1 MTTLFLI
8 HGRGQHTAPGVP
20 AGQVAE
26 HAEAIRRRWLHA
38 LNTGLHDAGR
48 PAIPDAAPVLFPF
61 YGNAFRDAVA
71 EREGSGPGPDLARW
85 STGQPLPAD
94 VQAVCEVKAGLIHD
108 VTELLRFDP
117 DSASLHPSTRHPESV
132 HPESLHPAVGEPT
145 ARGLPAGVG
154 RPWWELDELL
164 RVPWLRAALQFLA
177 ERAGVSARVIE
188 EYFTDVAYYL
198 GCAEVRQTVLAIVE
212 RALADVPMGEP
223 VVVAGHSL
231 GSVVAYDA
239 LIRGAQG
246 RSIAL
251 VATTGSP
258 LGLPVVQR
266 HLLGGAGD
274 GPVPVPA
281 VVPAR
286 SGAWVNGYDV
296 RDVVAILNPL
306 GPRLEQAAAA
316 QVRDVRVGSG
326 DEPHAV
332 IGYLENAAVA
342 EPIGHAVVSG
352 SRAVP

>member
-8 HGRGQHTAPGVP
+8 HGRGQHTAPGIP
-20 AGQVAE
+20 PGQVAE
-26 HAEAIRRRWLHA
+26 HAEALRRRWLQA

-48 PAIPDAAPVLFPF
+48 PPIPDLAPVLFPF

-85 STGQPLPAD
+85 STGEPLPAD
-94 VQAVCEVKAGLIHD
+94 VQAVCEVKAGLVHD
-108 VTELLRFDP
+108 VTEHLRFDP
-117 DSASLHPSTRHPESV
+117 DSASLHTEYLHS
-132 HPESLHPAVGEPT
+132 ESLHPAAGEPT
-145 ARGLPAGVG
+145 DRGVPAGVG

-212 RALADVPMGEP
+212 RALAAVPQGEP
-223 VVVAGHSL
+223 VVMVGHSL
-231 GSVVAYDA
+231 GSVVAHDA
-239 LIRGAQG
+239 LTRGAQG
-246 RSIAL
+246 RPITL

-266 HLLGGAGD
+266 HLLGGAVSVD
-274 GPVPVPA
+274 EGPAPVPA

-286 SGAWVNGYDV
+286 RSAWVNGYDV

-306 GPRLEQAAAA
+306 GPRLRQAVAG
-316 QVRDVRVGSG
+316 QVRDVRVSTG

-342 EPIGHAVVSG
+342 EPIGRAVLSG
-352 SRAVP
+352 SPASR

>member
-26 HAEAIRRRWLHA
+26 HAEAIRRRWLQA

-48 PAIPDAAPVLFPF
+48 PPIPDAAPVLFPF

-71 EREGSGPGPDLARW
+71 EREGTGPGPDLARW
-85 STGQPLPAD
+85 STGEPLPAD
-94 VQAVCEVKAGLIHD
+94 VQAVCEVKAGLVHD
-108 VTELLRFDP
+108 VTESLRFEP
-117 DSASLHPSTRHPESV
+117 DSASLHT
-132 HPESLHPAVGEPT
+132 ESLHPAAGEPT
-145 ARGLPAGVG
+145 ARGVPAGVG

-212 RALADVPMGEP
+212 RALADVPTEEP
-223 VVVAGHSL
+223 VVVVGHSL
-231 GSVVAYDA
+231 GSVVAHDA
-239 LIRGAQG
+239 LTRGAQG
-246 RSIAL
+246 RTIAL

-281 VVPAR
+281 VVPDRR
-286 SGAWVNGYDV
+286 SAWVNGYDV

-306 GPRLEQAAAA
+306 APRLDQAVTG
-316 QVRDVRVGSG
+316 QIRDVRVSAG

-332 IGYLENAAVA
+332 IGYLEDAAVA
-342 EPIGHAVVSG
+342 EPIGRAVHSG
-352 SRAVP
+352 SPASR

>member
-8 HGRGQHTAPGVP
+8 HGRGQHTAPGIP
-20 AGQVAE
+20 PSQVAE
-26 HAEAIRRRWLHA
+26 HADAIRRRWLQA

-48 PAIPDAAPVLFPF
+48 PPIPDAAPVLFPF

-71 EREGSGPGPDLARW
+71 EREDSGPGPDLARW
-85 STGQPLPAD
+85 STGEPLPAD
-94 VQAVCEVKAGLIHD
+94 VQAVCEVKAGLVHD
-108 VTELLRFDP
+108 VTEHLRFDP
-117 DSASLHPSTRHPESV
+117 ASASLHPA
-132 HPESLHPAVGEPT
+132 SLHPAAGEPT
-145 ARGLPAGVG
+145 ARGVPAGVG

-212 RALADVPMGEP
+212 RALADVPIGEP
-223 VVVAGHSL
+223 VVVVGHSL

-246 RSIAL
+246 RTIAL

-266 HLLGGAGD
+266 HLLGGAGA

-281 VVPAR
+281 VVPVRR
-286 SGAWVNGYDV
+286 SAWVNGYDV

-306 GPRLEQAAAA
+306 APRLEQAVTG
-316 QVRDVRVGSG
+316 QIRDVRVNAG

-342 EPIGHAVVSG
+342 EPVGRAVHSG
-352 SRAVP
+352 SPAST

>member
-8 HGRGQHTAPGVP
+8 HGRGQHTAPGIP
-20 AGQVAE
+20 PGQVAE
-26 HAEAIRRRWLHA
+26 HADAIRRRWLQA

-48 PAIPDAAPVLFPF
+48 PPVPNAAPVLFPF

-85 STGQPLPAD
+85 STGEPLPAD
-94 VQAVCEVKAGLIHD
+94 VQAVCEVKAGLVHD
-108 VTELLRFDP
+108 VTEHLRFDP
-117 DSASLHPSTRHPESV
+117 DSASLQSESL
-132 HPESLHPAVGEPT
+132 HTESLHPAAGEPT
-145 ARGLPAGVG
+145 ARGVPAGVG

-223 VVVAGHSL
+223 VVVVGHSL

-239 LIRGAQG
+239 LTRGAQG
-246 RSIAL
+246 RTIAL

-306 GPRLEQAAAA
+306 APRLEQAVMG
-316 QVRDVRVGSG
+316 QIRDLRVSTGE
-326 DEPHAV
+326 EPHAV
-332 IGYLENAAVA
+332 HLMHVIFLIRRGAPGPMQEVRDGCL
-342 EPIGHAVVSG
+342 P
-352 SRAVP
+352 